1 MSMTANLRAFVR
13 RSAPNAKS
21 RLDMRQGLA
30 GTGSLDVLRKWA
42 MMQWPAAGSLDTWSG
57 FHSSVIESHGALVA
71 QPGLASPW
79 IEEALPVTSQ
89 ASGSGWGRDQPM
101 PEQSPGQIKSFTQGP
116 GFVQSIG

>member
-30 GTGSLDVLRKWA
+30 GAGRLDVLRKWA
-42 MMQWPAAGSLDTWSG
+42 MMQWPDAGSVDTWAG
-57 FHSSVIESHGALVA
+57 FHGSVIESRGALVA

-79 IEEALPVTSQ
+79 IEEALTVHK
-89 ASGSGWGRDQPM
+89 SGFWERVGWG
-101 PEQSPGQIKSFTQGP
+101 STHA
-116 GFVQSIG
+116 